1 MLFEVLSIS
10 HLDFFYVLALQ
21 FEENSIMD
29 YSHSF
34 ILWDIIV
41 CLSCFKSRVFHETLL
56 NLFYYRFKKRGQL
69 MPLLD
74 TVFGWTG
81 RTIIILKKSHKNLII
96 AHSKPTHTSCGTPQR
111 ECTYSVPIYS
121 TCQKTFPVGLFRSVV
136 SLFLLV
142 GSFPFY
148 CRYVLVRSG
157 SFIRNILFCVEVSWS
172 TANQSRC
179 NFLTYLCGASHSART

>member
-1 MLFEVLSIS
+1 MLHLISSIQTPM
-10 HLDFFYVLALQ
+10 YLAHCYASNNIQCALVVPPEAEKIHFPIYFLWQ
-21 FEENSIMD
+21 TYTTYHKEFQMWICRVQTWIHCAIM
-29 YSHSF
+29 H
-34 ILWDIIV
+34 
-41 CLSCFKSRVFHETLL
+41 CPPT
-56 NLFYYRFKKRGQL
+56 
-69 MPLLD
+69 
-74 TVFGWTG
+74 
-81 RTIIILKKSHKNLII
+81 HKNLII